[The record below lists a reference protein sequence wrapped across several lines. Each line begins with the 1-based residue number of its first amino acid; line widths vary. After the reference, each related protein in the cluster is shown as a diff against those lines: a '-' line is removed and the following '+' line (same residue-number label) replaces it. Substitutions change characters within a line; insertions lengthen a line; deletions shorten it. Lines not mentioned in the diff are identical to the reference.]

1 MRDEMREWR
10 ELNHELDALVGRKS
24 QEIDRLEKML
34 YDREQEIRELN
45 RRIYDL
51 ENGEDCPNCESLR
64 VQLDVLESDWTRC
77 PYCEETEMKEHERH
91 WLELLD
97 ELDGGGK

>member
-10 ELNHELDALVGRKS
+10 ELNHELDALVERKS

-34 YDREQEIRELN
+34 YDREQEIRALN
-45 RRIYDL
+45 SRIYDL
-51 ENGEDCPNCESLR
+51 ENDHECPNCEKLR
-64 VQLDVLESDWTRC
+64 DKLDGLESDWITC
-77 PYCEETEMKEHERH
+77 PYCKETEQKEQDKA
-91 WLELLD
+91 WLDLLD